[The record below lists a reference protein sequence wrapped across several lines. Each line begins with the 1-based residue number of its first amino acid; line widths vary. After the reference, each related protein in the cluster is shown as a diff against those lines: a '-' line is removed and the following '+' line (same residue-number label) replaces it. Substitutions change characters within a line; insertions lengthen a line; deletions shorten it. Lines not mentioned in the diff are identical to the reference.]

1 MLLKGH
7 MSTLLAHPF
16 SFSSLQFFI
25 SSFSRVYLSAI
36 WFILENNTLLPCSF
50 CWQLKLAFISCSSKY
65 FACCRLCISG
75 LWRNQRM
82 MIFLWNC
89 EGLLISAW
97 MFQLNCL
104 IEWISH
110 AHMFFSHSSRSKLH
124 TYDDV
129 VERVARQLGL
139 DDPAK
144 IRLTSHNCYSQ
155 QPKPQPIKY
164 RGVEHLL
171 DMLIHYNQVNAF
183 HFFLSIWAWFPCNKM
198 YWTSY

>member
-1 MLLKGH
+1 MDISRPYVFFFH
-7 MSTLLAHPF
+7 
-16 SFSSLQFFI
+16 SL
-25 SSFSRVYLSAI
+25 
-36 WFILENNTLLPCSF
+36 
-50 CWQLKLAFISCSSKY
+50 
-65 FACCRLCISG
+65 
-75 LWRNQRM
+75 
-82 MIFLWNC
+82 
-89 EGLLISAW
+89 
-97 MFQLNCL
+97 
-104 IEWISH
+104 
-110 AHMFFSHSSRSKLH
+110 RSKLH

-183 HFFLSIWAWFPCNKM
+183 HFFLSI
-198 YWTSY
+198 